1 MTNIP
6 SLIPGLDLGKL
17 AQVGGATA
25 GLTAAGQAALGTG
38 VAGATNAAL
47 NAGRARQR
55 GDVYW
60 IDPNPVA
67 GREMRDRHR
76 FVVVTPSEIN
86 KMGISMTVPVT
97 SGGAF
102 ARLKGLTVPLM
113 RSDTTGLAV
122 CNQARSFDI
131 QARVLAG
138 SARYVGTLDAATT
151 DEIVNHLAS
160 VLDPG

>member
-1 MTNIP
+1 MSAN
-6 SLIPGLDLGKL
+6 SS
-17 AQVGGATA
+17 
-25 GLTAAGQAALGTG
+25 
-38 VAGATNAAL
+38 
-47 NAGRARQR
+47 ARRVPVR

-76 FVVVTPSEIN
+76 FVVVTPAEIN
-86 KMGISMTVPVT
+86 KLGVSITVPIT

-113 RSDTTGLAV
+113 GNDTTGVAV
-122 CNQARSFDI
+122 CNQARSFDV

-138 SARYVGTLDAATT
+138 TARYIETLNAATAN
-151 DEIVNHLAS
+151 EIVGRLVS
-160 VLDPG
+160 VLEPG

>member
-1 MTNIP
+1 MSGSAKRVP
-6 SLIPGLDLGKL
+6 
-17 AQVGGATA
+17 
-25 GLTAAGQAALGTG
+25 
-38 VAGATNAAL
+38 
-47 NAGRARQR
+47 QR

-76 FVVVTPSEIN
+76 FVVVTPLEIN
-86 KMGISMTVPVT
+86 KLGVAITVPIT

-102 ARLKGLTVPLM
+102 ARLKGLTVPIFGN
-113 RSDTTGLAV
+113 DTTGVAV

-138 SARYVGTLDAATT
+138 SARYIETLDEVTA
-151 DEIVNHLAS
+151 DDILSRLLS
-160 VLDPG
+160 VLDPAPT